1 MAVEYT
7 AICGQVCKY
16 FDDAMMALILFT
28 YKRCTMY
35 LASFLQKI
43 YITFLFKC
51 QEDAYKKAV
60 VPFSTK
66 NKKKPG
72 YLYPFLNQGVHKYM
86 YHHEQNRER
95 SLCTLCA
102 LPMPLRWDPMQ
113 FKVWDN
119 PTFAY
124 I

>member
-1 MAVEYT
+1 M
-7 AICGQVCKY
+7 CKY

-72 YLYPFLNQGVHKYM
+72 YLYPFLNQGVHKYSSVLTSGVGTFRFFIGLLSGQDALLGTHPFM
-86 YHHEQNRER
+86 KISKFQKL
-95 SLCTLCA
+95 SLKNA
-102 LPMPLRWDPMQ
+102 IK
-113 FKVWDN
+113 F
-119 PTFAY
+119 
-124 I
+124 